1 MERIPFGIEQL
12 DKTIGGGAPR
22 GSLVLLSGE
31 AGAGAREFM
40 YTSPL
45 ITGLAMADEELFD
58 LYYGDLPRAAELPEE
73 VHYIS
78 LTASEPQFRTEAGRA
93 FDEEIVEIGME
104 AVEFHDLST
113 TYFHVSPIPR
123 RWYAERAPTINDIR
137 TRDDREGLLTVLGDL
152 LSENAAGNLIVIDS
166 LSDLVSAIG
175 DRSDMEW
182 ADVSFFLKGL
192 QKAAHEWQGLILT
205 HINYETLRDT
215 RNGQLVDA
223 ANGTLK
229 FEWASGGSTL
239 ARTMVVKQFRGVLSQ
254 IESENIVR
262 FETEFTDAG
271 FDISD
276 VRKIR

>member
-1 MERIPFGIEQL
+1 MDRIPFGIRQL
-12 DKTIGGGAPR
+12 DTTIDGGAPP
-22 GSLVLLSGE
+22 GSVVLLSGE
-31 AGAGAREFM
+31 AGAGAREFL

-45 ITGLAMADEELFD
+45 ITGLAKADPELFD
-58 LYYGDLPRAAELPEE
+58 LYYGDIPTNAQLPEE
-73 VHYIS
+73 IHYIS
-78 LTASEPQFRTEAGRA
+78 LTASESQFRTEAGRA
-93 FDEEIVEIGME
+93 FDTEIIEAGMD

-123 RWYAERAPTINDIR
+123 RWYADRAPSIKDVR

-152 LSENAAGNLIVIDS
+152 LSEHAAGNLVVIDS
-166 LSDLVSAIG
+166 LGDLVSAIG
-175 DRSDMEW
+175 ERSEIEW
-182 ADVSFFLKGL
+182 ADVAFFLKGL
-192 QKAAHEWQGLILT
+192 QKAAFEWEGLILA
-205 HINYETLRDT
+205 HLNFETLRDT
-215 RNGQLVDA
+215 RRGQLVDA

-254 IESENIVR
+254 LESENIVR